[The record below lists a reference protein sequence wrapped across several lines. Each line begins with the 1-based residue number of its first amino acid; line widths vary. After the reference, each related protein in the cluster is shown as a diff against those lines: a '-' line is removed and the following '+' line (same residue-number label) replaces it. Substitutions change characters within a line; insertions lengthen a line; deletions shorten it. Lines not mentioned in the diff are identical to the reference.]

1 MRNLARLLLTLGVAL
16 MPLAQAPAA
25 DIVFRKSSSARVGN
39 QLKSQSNTELVMAGL
54 GGKEEKVPANDV
66 LRVEWDE
73 EPALLKPA
81 RSAEANGQLQK
92 ALADYQKALA
102 EVDSSQT
109 NLKTDLEFLIA
120 RVTAKMAKADPAK
133 MDEAIGKLEAYNKA
147 HANTFR
153 YYDAVMLLG
162 ETYMAKGDFV
172 NAEPAFKM
180 LEQAPWED
188 YKMAGKIAEGR
199 LLLKKDNF
207 AQAQGLFQTVA
218 GQPAKTDAEKS
229 RQYEARLG
237 IATCFQRQNQ
247 FEKAAAQLDQ
257 VIKEAP
263 ATDAKTMA
271 EAFLRKGDN
280 LLAAGKK
287 KDSLLAYLYV
297 DVLFSSEKDLHAEAL
312 YHLAS
317 LWNEV
322 GQPNR
327 AADARVKLTTDYPN
341 SEWAKKLGRL
351 SRKNNQ

>member
-1 MRNLARLLLTLGVAL
+1 MRNFARLFLTLAVAL
-16 MPLAQAPAA
+16 IPLTSAWSA

-39 QLKSQSNTELVMAGL
+39 RLESQSKTEIVMAGL
-54 GGKEEKVPANDV
+54 GNKKENVPANDV
-66 LRVEWDE
+66 LRVEWDG
-73 EPALLKPA
+73 EPAILKPA
-81 RSAEANGQLQK
+81 RSAEAGGQLQK

-102 EVDSSQT
+102 EVDSGQT

-120 RVTAKMAKADPAK
+120 RVTAKLAKADPAK
-133 MDEAIGKLEAYNKA
+133 IDEAIEKLEAYTKV
-147 HANTFR
+147 HSNTFR

-172 NAEPAFKM
+172 NADPAFKQ

-188 YKMAGKIAEGR
+188 YKMAAKIAEGR

-207 AQAQGLFQTVA
+207 AQAQSLFQTVA
-218 GQPAKTDAEKS
+218 SQPAKTDAEKS

-247 FEKAAAQLDQ
+247 FDKAAAQLDQ

-263 ATDAKTMA
+263 PTDAKTMA
-271 EAFLRKGDN
+271 EAYLRKGDN
-280 LLAAGKK
+280 LLAAGQK
-287 KDSLLAYLYV
+287 KDALLAYLHV
-297 DVLFSSEKDLHAEAL
+297 DVLFSGEKDLHAEAL

-317 LWNEV
+317 LWNEDAH
-322 GQPNR
+322 PER

-341 SEWAKKLGRL
+341 SEWAKKLGG
-351 SRKNNQ
+351 